1 MMPEPAQAREL
12 IREFKGES
20 YIFGA
25 GALSATGRLTA
36 SIGSRAMVVCAGHA
50 GAGELLQQIEDS
62 LESCRVEVL
71 AQVPGARPN
80 APREDVLRLSEH
92 MVEQRPDVLV
102 AVGGGSN
109 IDAAKA
115 AGVLATLGGPMDRF
129 FGMGQVSQELANR
142 REELIPMVAVQTA
155 SSSSA
160 HLTKYANITD
170 LEAGQKKLIVDEAI
184 VPAGAVFQYDVTTS
198 MPPAFTADGAL
209 DGLSHLVE
217 VLYGAAGRAHYGL
230 AARIAEVGVGLIVN
244 NVERAV
250 SEPTDLEAREALGL
264 GTDLGGYAI
273 TIGGTNGGHLTSFSL
288 VDILSHGRACAITN
302 PYYTVFFAPAIQE
315 PLRLLGRIYARA
327 GLTTADV
334 DSLSGRD
341 LGVAVAEAMLTL
353 SERIGFPTTLGQVDG
368 FSEAH
373 IERALAAAK
382 DPQLRMKLEN
392 MPVPLSAEL
401 IDDYMGPIL
410 EAANCGDLALI
421 KNVP

>member
-1 MMPEPAQAREL
+1 MPELAQARKL

-25 GALSATGRLTA
+25 GALGATGRLAA
-36 SIGSRAMVVCAGHA
+36 SVGSRAMVVCAGHA

-62 LESCRVEVL
+62 LESCRVVVL

-92 MVEQRPDVLV
+92 MVELRPDVLV

-115 AGVLATLGGPMDRF
+115 AGVLATLGGPLDRF
-129 FGMGQVSQELANR
+129 FGMGQVSQELADR
-142 REELIPMVAVQTA
+142 PRELIPMVAVQTA

-198 MPPAFTADGAL
+198 MPPALTADGAL

-327 GLTTADV
+327 GLTAADV

-341 LGVAVAEAMLTL
+341 LGVAVAEAMIAL
-353 SERIGFPTTLGQVDG
+353 SERFGFPTTLGQVDG
-368 FSEAH
+368 FSEGH

-392 MPVPLSAEL
+392 MPVPLSADL

-410 EAANCGDLALI
+410 EAATCGDLALI

>member
-1 MMPEPAQAREL
+1 MPEPAQAREL

-25 GALSATGRLTA
+25 GALGATGRLTA
-36 SIGSRAMVVCAGHA
+36 SMGSRAMVVCAGHA

-92 MVEQRPDVLV
+92 MAERRPDVLV

-115 AGVLATLGGPMDRF
+115 AGVLATLGGPLDRF
-129 FGMGQVSQELANR
+129 FGTGQVSQELADR
-142 REELIPMVAVQTA
+142 RKELIPLVAVQTA

-273 TIGGTNGGHLTSFSL
+273 SIGGTNGGHLTSFSL

-327 GLTTADV
+327 GLTAADV

-368 FSEAH
+368 FSEGH

-392 MPVPLSAEL
+392 MPVPLSADL